1 MNGQIYFESFGI
13 EYILKEILKMIVNKS
28 VTTNIYRI
36 QANNSMI
43 FDTFILDLLL
53 YVEKQ
58 KLYSLYQSILS

>member
-43 FDTFILDLLL
+43 FDTFVLDLLL
-53 YVEKQ
+53 LCWKT
-58 KLYSLYQSILS
+58 KAL

>member
-28 VTTNIYRI
+28 VTANIYRI

-53 YVEKQ
+53 
-58 KLYSLYQSILS
+58 LC

>member
-58 KLYSLYQSILS
+58 KLYSFYQSILS

>member
-43 FDTFILDLLL
+43 FDTLILDLLL
-53 YVEKQ
+53 LCWKT
-58 KLYSLYQSILS
+58 KAL

>member
-53 YVEKQ
+53 
-58 KLYSLYQSILS
+58 LC

>member
-13 EYILKEILKMIVNKS
+13 EYILEEILKMIVNKS

-43 FDTFILDLLL
+43 FDTFVLDLLL
-53 YVEKQ
+53 LCWKT
-58 KLYSLYQSILS
+58 KAL

>member
-53 YVEKQ
+53 LCWKA
-58 KLYSLYQSILS
+58 KAL

>member
-53 YVEKQ
+53 LCWKT
-58 KLYSLYQSILS
+58 KAL